1 MTKLIFL
8 NHSFNAF
15 SPTIIMFI
23 FFFFGYASEATD
35 IGLIASLVILV
46 TQIFSS
52 NKRNIIVT
60 TKDRK
65 LLFNT
70 ILFRLILGSLI
81 FGITF
86 LAGYKLDLISKINST
101 FVILSIFFWINEL
114 FLTLYEINNHK
125 KLLKKN
131 LTSFL
136 MFFVTLIF
144 LLIFDRFDLIYLLFF
159 SFFIFG
165 FISLFLIYIK
175 NKKKIIYNLV
185 LEKILYSIKQNI
197 FDLSFLSSFSFL
209 LSVFVWRFF
218 IVDFYG
224 KDEAII
230 FFICFAIA
238 SFPASFLNNYIGISL
253 IENNYNSLSYYLK
266 FIILYLIVSYTFF
279 FIQENFMIYV
289 GKNSY
294 LSLSIEVLTISLIGM
309 ALMLIGINTRI
320 LILNSGTIN
329 RKSLFKSDFIYG
341 IIIALIV
348 PFIGYIGYLE
358 LIKFSYL
365 ISSIFTLIFYFIIKI
380 KLRIK

>member
-1 MTKLIFL
+1 M
-8 NHSFNAF
+8 
-15 SPTIIMFI
+15 
-23 FFFFGYASEATD
+23 
-35 IGLIASLVILV
+35 
-46 TQIFSS
+46 
-52 NKRNIIVT
+52 
-60 TKDRK
+60 
-65 LLFNT
+65 
-70 ILFRLILGSLI
+70 
-81 FGITF
+81 
-86 LAGYKLDLISKINST
+86 
-101 FVILSIFFWINEL
+101 
-114 FLTLYEINNHK
+114 
-125 KLLKKN
+125 
-131 LTSFL
+131 
-136 MFFVTLIF
+136 
-144 LLIFDRFDLIYLLFF
+144 
-159 SFFIFG
+159 
-165 FISLFLIYIK
+165 
-175 NKKKIIYNLV
+175 
-185 LEKILYSIKQNI
+185 
-197 FDLSFLSSFSFL
+197 
-209 LSVFVWRFF
+209 WRFF